1 MSDHTIFGAGTPTL
15 AASGDATPVNL
26 AVGVYQLSGSPW
38 EIRGVRFYVPAGTPG
53 LPSTGYGVYV
63 YGGTVT
69 GGKGVP
75 VSPALA
81 AVFTSDPV
89 LAGQWNELRFATA
102 IPMPS
107 GSYFFPAV
115 WFPAGLYGA
124 ATTRFTAGSVQ
135 ASDGS
140 QLYAAANTEINPGN
154 GLYKYD
160 PAGVMPSVSGNGTW
174 YGIDVIAADIN
185 DVSRALTEDVTV
197 GETITAVRTGLPAS
211 INIAAS
217 ATDTLGLVAT
227 DTLNATV
234 AGATGST
241 LIQRSILGE
250 RLIWGSI
257 IDQTNKGPLFADDA
271 TPLTGSVRFRLQWE
285 AKITGGRIYKAPAF
299 TGDMPVTL
307 WAPDGTKLAETQ
319 ITGLTAD
326 GGGWVDYRFPAAV
339 DGAPGGLYTVSYYS
353 PDGIYAYS
361 PWFWHV
367 QDWVVPPFVVPLFKE
382 AAAAR
387 SDGAAF
393 TTAPGNILPTL
404 ATATSYY
411 VDVNVEW
418 YVNTPR
424 YNGGREYL
432 QQWTNGQPVASFPVG
447 VFFAD
452 PPFLTDY
459 ASIGVNTL
467 VAGYTSDEYIA
478 AVKAANMDW
487 YPTVGAS
494 AEVIIAAT
502 EILDDPVLAARV
514 RGYFLGDEPDMVND
528 PVYGWR
534 SPQFFKDLR
543 AALRAVDS
551 TRPVMLN
558 LGKWPPLNMTYAW
571 LPPGAL
577 PQEVN
582 AHWRDYA
589 DAVDLI
595 SSDFYNMTSDQNL
608 GVYGIW
614 TYPHI
619 TRRMFELSDG
629 RTPVWGYVESTSQ
642 VPGEPTPA
650 QVYRASWAHLIAG
663 ARGIVF
669 FDHRFA
675 DSDVT
680 QDFAALL
687 HNPAM
692 RSQVQALSTQ
702 LQALSAPLFA
712 EEAGLATSVTSSG
725 TMAAM
730 LGGYAAG
737 AKIPIHYTTRAAAGT
752 EYLFAQSIRPGSTT
766 GTFTVPTAAG
776 KTITVI
782 GESRT
787 LTANGA
793 GVFTDTFSSD
803 YAVHLYSW
811 TPGTGGGGG
820 GGGGGTLPAGVT
832 LTQIDGGPTYF
843 AAFPHSF
850 PDNPAFFPI
859 GVFNEF
865 NISSKAAAYQNLGI
879 NTFVGLYNGP
889 LDGSPADV
897 QVASNLGM
905 YAIFS
910 ADLPY
915 VSGGWANTYAA
926 AAGWVFQDEAE
937 GATCDRVYVDYV
949 QAACVDDGNKVDTA
963 SFEAMRAAVRGHD
976 STRPVYN
983 GFTNGFAFDWFLN
996 GTAADLAEFSDIVG
1010 YDVYPLVDRRST
1022 YGGQLSIGKPW
1033 GTFETVALARQSAA
1047 HARPIWPDIET
1058 SEVDTFNTTCYRP
1071 SGSDVQ
1077 TLVWNA
1083 ICAGARGITYFNS
1096 NFASN
1101 CTSPTMGNG
1110 VLLNA
1115 AFSDI
1120 AAAVQTV
1127 NGQIAALAPVINS
1140 SFAVGYVTTDAPTKL
1155 NVMAKYH
1162 ASEDAFYVWATPK
1175 VNAPGTVTFTLAGS
1189 PTTTATVM
1197 HEGRTRTVT
1206 AGTFTDTFP
1215 TANSV
1220 HIYKIPN
1227 A

>member
-89 LAGQWNELRFATA
+89 LAGQWNELRFATPIA
-102 IPMPS
+102 MPS

-115 WFPAGLYGA
+115 YFPGGLYGA

-140 QLYAAANTEINPGN
+140 QLYAAGNTEINPGN

-185 DVSRALTEDVTV
+185 DVSRALSEDVTV

-393 TTAPGNILPTL
+393 TTAPGNVLPTL

-608 GVYGIW
+608 GVFGIW

-692 RSQVQALSTQ
+692 RSQVQSLSTQ
-702 LQALSAPLFA
+702 LQALSAPLVRGGSGPRDHCHLERHDGRDA
-712 EEAGLATSVTSSG
+712 RRVRGRRENPDPLHDARVRRHGVPVRAVDPARVDDRHVHRPDRRRQDGHRHRREPDADRQRRGRVHRRVLIGLRRPLVLVDARHRRRRRGRRRRDAPGRRDAHPDRRRPDVLRGVPALVPRQPGVLPHRRLQRIQHLQQSG
-725 TMAAM
+725 R
-730 LGGYAAG
+730 L
-737 AKIPIHYTTRAAAGT
+737 PEPRDQHVRRPLQRAARRQPRRRAGR
-752 EYLFAQSIRPGSTT
+752 LQSR
-766 GTFTVPTAAG
+766 
-776 KTITVI
+776 
-782 GESRT
+782 
-787 LTANGA
+787 
-793 GVFTDTFSSD
+793 
-803 YAVHLYSW
+803 
-811 TPGTGGGGG
+811 
-820 GGGGGTLPAGVT
+820 
-832 LTQIDGGPTYF
+832 
-843 AAFPHSF
+843 
-850 PDNPAFFPI
+850 
-859 GVFNEF
+859 
-865 NISSKAAAYQNLGI
+865 
-879 NTFVGLYNGP
+879 
-889 LDGSPADV
+889 DV
-897 QVASNLGM
+897 R
-905 YAIFS
+905 
-910 ADLPY
+910 DLL
-915 VSGGWANTYAA
+915 
-926 AAGWVFQDEAE
+926 
-937 GATCDRVYVDYV
+937 R
-949 QAACVDDGNKVDTA
+949 
-963 SFEAMRAAVRGHD
+963 
-976 STRPVYN
+976 
-983 GFTNGFAFDWFLN
+983 
-996 GTAADLAEFSDIVG
+996 
-1010 YDVYPLVDRRST
+1010 
-1022 YGGQLSIGKPW
+1022 
-1033 GTFETVALARQSAA
+1033 
-1047 HARPIWPDIET
+1047 
-1058 SEVDTFNTTCYRP
+1058 
-1071 SGSDVQ
+1071 
-1077 TLVWNA
+1077 
-1083 ICAGARGITYFNS
+1083 
-1096 NFASN
+1096 
-1101 CTSPTMGNG
+1101 
-1110 VLLNA
+1110 
-1115 AFSDI
+1115 
-1120 AAAVQTV
+1120 
-1127 NGQIAALAPVINS
+1127 
-1140 SFAVGYVTTDAPTKL
+1140 
-1155 NVMAKYH
+1155 
-1162 ASEDAFYVWATPK
+1162 
-1175 VNAPGTVTFTLAGS
+1175 
-1189 PTTTATVM
+1189 
-1197 HEGRTRTVT
+1197 
-1206 AGTFTDTFP
+1206 
-1215 TANSV
+1215 
-1220 HIYKIPN
+1220 
-1227 A
+1227 